1 MGDKRLLLAFECVAQ
16 ARDGRGVIA
25 GLLAA
30 SGDDHVLECSHRVK
44 PFSER
49 KVTCRT
55 AGRSG
60 PAAARYVQIAVA
72 GSELIRHCN
81 RRAMHGCSTCT
92 MSNRAA
98 VLSLCAGCAAT
109 APPAATPPA
118 PPPDRDVVI
127 VVWDG
132 LRPDAVGPADTPN
145 LARLRD
151 GGVDF
156 TDNHATYPTFT
167 MMNAASF
174 ATGAFPDATGFY
186 GNVLWQP
193 DARGNDSAGKPIDF
207 RQPVFS
213 EDYGVLDGL
222 KGARKDL
229 LLVETLYGAAQAA
242 GMATL
247 AVGKSGAAYLQ
258 DTRRGGMLIDERTV
272 LPIELA
278 RELIAAHVALPP
290 TAPQA
295 YADGELV
302 LGPDNGNPVA
312 FRPVPKL
319 KDGISSDPTDEG
331 GSPYKGTAEYLV
343 HVSLESVLRDRH
355 PRLTVLWLR
364 DPDTTQHNFG
374 LGTPNWHDA
383 LRSNDRLLG
392 QLVAKIEELGRKD
405 KTDLFI
411 VSDHGH
417 SSVSGPLD
425 LFPLRAVR
433 DGAIAKIDPRG
444 YSVSGMVRLADLLRR
459 GGFAALD
466 GLGCTFAPVAMG
478 IRRDD
483 RPVYPTLV
491 DGDGKICGKEGQ
503 AYQVAPLKVSDELPA
518 HALVVA
524 VNGGSD
530 YIYVPDH
537 DPALV
542 QKTVAFLQSRA
553 EVGAIFVDD
562 RYREIPGTMPPR
574 HHPELRL
581 RRGGGDRGGARHRD
595 GGRAGRQWLS
605 RHARQLQPDGRP
617 QHPDRVR
624 PRLPCRLEG
633 SAADRQCRRRADGR
647 AHPGAGAAARPGP
660 RAARGDGPRPGGE
673 RLPRGIA
680 GPAPGGRS
688 DRAHRAAADRSRRQ
702 GHREAD
708 ELHVRAPHQVIDVRR
723 PDLHVLRL
731 CQGRAA
737 LARVADLDAVHRL
750 ARRQAAER
758 RGDADAVVA
767 GAERRLHDRHP
778 GAEHDGRRHGGDAGG
793 VDHEQLEGIAAG
805 GADQRDRRL
814 WIAGGDRVVGRER
827 GAALRGRR
835 EPGCAHDGRGVV
847 AHAAFRAGAGCGA
860 AAAAAADRHAAEGD
874 RPAGSKDDRA
884 ARAAAGGT
892 CEQAAGA
899 AGAAVGGDR
908 ADLEGTARG
917 DLERAAAAAAGA
929 RAAPAA
935 AAALV
940 GRVGRDQIVAG
951 GAAAG
956 RGDLP
961 SASRP
966 GPPGTR

>member
-1 MGDKRLLLAFECVAQ
+1 
-16 ARDGRGVIA
+16 
-25 GLLAA
+25 
-30 SGDDHVLECSHRVK
+30 
-44 PFSER
+44 
-49 KVTCRT
+49 
-55 AGRSG
+55 
-60 PAAARYVQIAVA
+60 
-72 GSELIRHCN
+72 
-81 RRAMHGCSTCT
+81 

-295 YADGELV
+295 YADSELV

-562 RYREIPGTMPPR
+562 RYREIPGTMPLSAIHARNAAGRNPDIILSYDYDEAAVIEGV
-574 HHPELRL
+574 HGTEMAGVLGGNGY
-581 RRGGGDRGGARHRD
+581 RGMHGSFSPMDVHNTLIASGPDF
-595 GGRAGRQWLS
+595 RAGWKDPLPTGNVDVAPTVARILGLALP
-605 RHARQLQPDGRP
+605 HA
-617 QHPDRVR
+617 
-624 PRLPCRLEG
+624 
-633 SAADRQCRRRADGR
+633 
-647 AHPGAGAAARPGP
+647 
-660 RAARGDGPRPGGE
+660 
-673 RLPRGIA
+673 
-680 GPAPGGRS
+680 
-688 DRAHRAAADRSRRQ
+688 
-702 GHREAD
+702 
-708 ELHVRAPHQVIDVRR
+708 
-723 PDLHVLRL
+723 
-731 CQGRAA
+731 QGRALLEA
-737 LARVADLDAVHRL
+737 MAHGPAANDYRVASQV
-750 ARRQAAER
+750 
-758 RGDADAVVA
+758 
-767 GAERRLHDRHP
+767 
-778 GAEHDGRRHGGDAGG
+778 
-793 VDHEQLEGIAAG
+793 
-805 GADQRDRRL
+805 QR
-814 WIAGGDRVVGRER
+814 
-827 GAALRGRR
+827 
-835 EPGCAHDGRGVV
+835 
-847 AHAAFRAGAGCGA
+847 
-860 AAAAAADRHAAEGD
+860 
-874 RPAGSKDDRA
+874 
-884 ARAAAGGT
+884 
-892 CEQAAGA
+892 
-899 AGAAVGGDR
+899 
-908 ADLEGTARG
+908 
-917 DLERAAAAAAGA
+917 
-929 RAAPAA
+929 PAA
-935 AAALV
+935 AATGLTVRLPTDPDGKDTAKPTSYTFELHTKSLTYG
-940 GRVGRDQIVAG
+940 GRTYTYYDFAKVA
-951 GAAAG
+951 
-956 RGDLP
+956 R
-961 SASRP
+961 R
-966 GPPGTR
+966 